1 MNSRIRIA
9 ALLAATVFLSSCAP
23 TTYTVMVDKKI
34 VPEHA
39 VDFGK
44 KLPGIVTVTPRESQ
58 DSLLI
63 SSFAIGMAEQLES
76 DLYLSPGSI
85 PVYYL
90 YSQDIDLNDPGMME
104 GLVRQTGTDIMLI
117 VDSVSIG
124 EFSVNRPVEMAFHGN
139 EFLKQTVVSLPFSM
153 DIRVFM
159 ADSSYTDR
167 MHVEETS
174 EWTMLSEED
183 LSNVRA
189 VGEINKKLENSFKEN
204 GSSIAK
210 EFVSH
215 WETVNTRLYVYD
227 NSRWWDACRHAYLF
241 EWEDAME
248 IWMEEAKSN
257 DVMKAACASYNVS
270 VACRMLEMK
279 DLAWEWKNKADNLM
293 GHDSSL
299 Q

>member
-1 MNSRIRIA
+1 MNSRIRFA
-9 ALLAATVFLSSCAP
+9 ALLAVTAFLSSCAP
-23 TTYTVMVDKKI
+23 TTYTVLVDKKI

-44 KLPGIVTVTPRESQ
+44 KLPGIVTVTPKESQ
-58 DSLLI
+58 DSILI

-76 DLYLSPGSI
+76 ELYLSPGSI

-90 YSQDIDLNDPGMME
+90 YSQDIDLNNQVMME
-104 GLVRQTGTDIMLI
+104 ELVRQTGTDIMLI

-124 EFSVNRPVEMAFHGN
+124 EFAVNRPEEMAFHGN
-139 EFLKQTVVSLPFSM
+139 EFLRQTVVSLPFTM
-153 DIRVFM
+153 NIRVFK

-167 MHVEETS
+167 MFVDERN
-174 EWTMLSEED
+174 EWTMLSGEN

-189 VGEINKKLENSFKEN
+189 VGEINSKLEQSFKEN
-204 GSSIAK
+204 GSAIAK

-227 NSRWWDACRHAYLF
+227 NTRWWDACRHAYLF
-241 EWEDAME
+241 EWEEAME

-257 DVMKAACASYNVS
+257 DIMKAACASYNVS

-279 DLAWEWKNKADNLM
+279 DLALEWKRKADKLM

-299 Q
+299 